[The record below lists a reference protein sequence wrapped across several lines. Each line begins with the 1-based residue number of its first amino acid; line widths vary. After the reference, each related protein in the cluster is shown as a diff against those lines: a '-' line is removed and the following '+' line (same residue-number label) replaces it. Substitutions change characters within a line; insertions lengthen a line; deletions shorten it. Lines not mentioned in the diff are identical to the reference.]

1 MGQRGWTAQ
10 GLTLVG
16 EDERLWTVE
25 EAARLLGPP
34 CLSTIQVRQ
43 LISMWQLEPVGTR
56 RPDRD
61 ELRGRRPRVYRAI
74 DFIKAYDT
82 LSRAA

>member
-1 MGQRGWTAQ
+1 MGQRGWTAE

-25 EAARLLGPP
+25 EASRLLGPP
-34 CLSTIQVRQ
+34 SLSAAQVRQ
-43 LISMWQLEPVGTR
+43 LIAMRQLAPVGTR
-56 RPDRD
+56 RPDRV
-61 ELRGRRPRVYRAI
+61 EPRGRLPRVYRAI
-74 DFIKAYDT
+74 DLIKAYDI

>member
-34 CLSTIQVRQ
+34 SLSAVQVRQ
-43 LISMWQLEPVGTR
+43 LIAMRDLQPVGTR
-56 RPDRD
+56 RPTRA
-61 ELRGRRPRVYRAI
+61 ETRGRLPRVYRAI
-74 DFIKAYDT
+74 DFIKAYDA
-82 LSRAA
+82 LSKVA